1 MLTRRS
7 CLFGMVAAGL
17 HTSAAW
23 SGEFPTRP
31 VTLIAPVSPG
41 ASADVTLRALAAAT
55 EKYLGQ
61 PIVVENMPGAAATMG
76 PARVAASK
84 NPDGYMLT
92 TIFSTAFRMPFLR
105 KTTFD
110 PSTDFT
116 YITGVARIPIG
127 VVVRSDAPWQT
138 FDAFLAYAKANPGKI
153 SYGTGGVGTTS
164 QIVMA
169 HVGKQLGIDWVHV
182 PFKEGASGTAL
193 LGGFIQAVADPAFW
207 APLVRSGQ
215 FRLLVTFGPKR
226 TTSWPTVPPLEESGI
241 DIVGDVPYGIA
252 GPRRMDPKI
261 VKRLQDAFAQGFQD
275 PAFAATLTRF
285 NEEPFYLN
293 SDQFHDFAVSQIS
306 KEKRLVEELGML
318 GTMGE

>member
-61 PIVVENMPGAAATMG
+61 PIIVENMPGAGATMG

-92 TIFSTAFRMPFLR
+92 TIFSTVFRMPFLR

-110 PSTDFT
+110 PTTDFT

-169 HVGKQLGIDWVHV
+169 HVAKQLGIDWVHV

-215 FRLLVTFGPKR
+215 LRLLVTFGPQR
-226 TTSWPTVPPLEESGI
+226 TRSWPTVPTLKESGV

-252 GPRRMDPKI
+252 GPRGMDAKI
-261 VKRLQDAFAQGFQD
+261 VKRLQDAFAQGFED

-293 SDQFHDFAVSQIS
+293 SGQFHDFAMSQIT
-306 KEKRLVEELGML
+306 KEKGLVEELGML